1 MRQFWIVVAVLLAPL
16 ASAQQLERMSP
27 ELLWRLGR
35 VSGGAISPDGEWAVY
50 SVKTYDLAGNKGDA
64 DLFELDDQ
72 NFLVIKQE
80 EPGEDQR
87 ASLEQAVRGCPTEAI
102 SIEE

>member
-1 MRQFWIVVAVLLAPL
+1 MKIVVDFDKCDSNGVCCGIAP
-16 ASAQQLERMSP
+16 
-27 ELLWRLGR
+27 
-35 VSGGAISPDGEWAVY
+35 
-50 SVKTYDLAGNKGDA
+50 

-87 ASLEQAVRGCPTEAI
+87 ATLEEAVRNCPTEAI
-102 SIEE
+102 SIDG

>member
-1 MRQFWIVVAVLLAPL
+1 MKIVVDFDKCDSNGVCCGIAP
-16 ASAQQLERMSP
+16 
-27 ELLWRLGR
+27 
-35 VSGGAISPDGEWAVY
+35 
-50 SVKTYDLAGNKGDA
+50 

-87 ASLEQAVRGCPTEAI
+87 VTLEEAVRNCPTEAI
-102 SIEE
+102 SVEG

>member
-1 MRQFWIVVAVLLAPL
+1 MKIVVDFDKCDSNGGCCGVAP
-16 ASAQQLERMSP
+16 
-27 ELLWRLGR
+27 
-35 VSGGAISPDGEWAVY
+35 
-50 SVKTYDLAGNKGDA
+50 

-80 EPGEDQR
+80 EPGQDQR
-87 ASLEQAVRGCPTEAI
+87 ASLEEAVRGCPTAAI

>member
-1 MRQFWIVVAVLLAPL
+1 MKIVVDFDKCDSNGVCCGIAP
-16 ASAQQLERMSP
+16 
-27 ELLWRLGR
+27 
-35 VSGGAISPDGEWAVY
+35 
-50 SVKTYDLAGNKGDA
+50 

-87 ASLEQAVRGCPTEAI
+87 ATLEEAVRNCPTEAI
-102 SIEE
+102 SIEG

>member
-1 MRQFWIVVAVLLAPL
+1 MKIVVDFDKCDSNGVCCGVAP
-16 ASAQQLERMSP
+16 
-27 ELLWRLGR
+27 
-35 VSGGAISPDGEWAVY
+35 
-50 SVKTYDLAGNKGDA
+50 

-87 ASLEQAVRGCPTEAI
+87 ASLEEAVRGCPTEAI

>member
-1 MRQFWIVVAVLLAPL
+1 MKIVVDFDKCDSNGVCCGVAP
-16 ASAQQLERMSP
+16 
-27 ELLWRLGR
+27 
-35 VSGGAISPDGEWAVY
+35 
-50 SVKTYDLAGNKGDA
+50 

-87 ASLEQAVRGCPTEAI
+87 AKLDEAVRNCPTEAI
-102 SIEE
+102 SIEG

>member
-1 MRQFWIVVAVLLAPL
+1 MKIVVDFDKCDSNGICCGVAP
-16 ASAQQLERMSP
+16 
-27 ELLWRLGR
+27 
-35 VSGGAISPDGEWAVY
+35 
-50 SVKTYDLAGNKGDA
+50 

-72 NFLVIKQE
+72 NFLVIKHE

-87 ASLEQAVRGCPTEAI
+87 ASLEEAVRGCPTEAI

>member
-1 MRQFWIVVAVLLAPL
+1 MKIVVDFDKCDSNGVCCGIAP
-16 ASAQQLERMSP
+16 
-27 ELLWRLGR
+27 
-35 VSGGAISPDGEWAVY
+35 
-50 SVKTYDLAGNKGDA
+50 

-87 ASLEQAVRGCPTEAI
+87 ATLEEAVRNCPTEAI
-102 SIEE
+102 SVEG